1 LTNQTANVT
10 DKNVKVQYN
19 DGSISLFFFSCTGNF
34 AIFQFFL
41 DSKRYPIDLQDKD
54 GNTLL
59 HFVCRGKI
67 DSKKQETLEILLKA
81 GANPSITNNQMKTPI
96 DIVSN
101 LR

>member
-1 LTNQTANVT
+1 M
-10 DKNVKVQYN
+10 KRYN
-19 DGSISLFFFSCTGNF
+19 IDDNISLFFFYACTGNF

-59 HFVCRGKI
+59 HFLCRGKI
-67 DSKKQETLEILLKA
+67 DSKKQDAMIILLKA
-81 GANPSITNNQMKTPI
+81 GANPFITNNQMKTPV

>member
-1 LTNQTANVT
+1 MYMCMNVCIY
-10 DKNVKVQYN
+10 DYK
-19 DGSISLFFFSCTGNF
+19 IFLFFYSFTGNL

-59 HFVCRGKI
+59 HFLCRGKI
-67 DSKKQETLEILLKA
+67 DSKKQEAMIILLKA

>member
-1 LTNQTANVT
+1 MNVCIY
-10 DKNVKVQYN
+10 DYK
-19 DGSISLFFFSCTGNF
+19 IFLFFCSFTGNL

-59 HFVCRGKI
+59 HFLCRGKI
-67 DSKKQETLEILLKA
+67 DSKKEEAMMIVLKA
-81 GANPSITNNQMKTPI
+81 GANPLITNNQMKTPI
-96 DIVSN
+96 DIVAD

>member
-1 LTNQTANVT
+1 M
-10 DKNVKVQYN
+10 
-19 DGSISLFFFSCTGNF
+19 

-41 DSKRYPIDLQDKD
+41 DSKRYPIDLRDKD

-59 HFVCRGKI
+59 HFLCRGKI
-67 DSKKQETLEILLKA
+67 DSKKKEAMVILLNA
-81 GANPSITNNQMKTPI
+81 GANPLITNNEMKRPI

>member
-1 LTNQTANVT
+1 MKRQASPVRM
-10 DKNVKVQYN
+10 KRYN
-19 DGSISLFFFSCTGNF
+19 IDDNISLFFFFCTGNF

-59 HFVCRGKI
+59 HVLCRGKI
-67 DSKKQETLEILLKA
+67 DSKKQEAMIILLEA
-81 GANPSITNNQMKTPI
+81 GANPLISNNQMKTPI